1 MKPLLFAI
9 IVFSLLW
16 ISGCSNG
23 QVNAGTDVNAG
34 SENEFP
40 PTISGAIKIDD
51 TQHEMVAGGY
61 RWERKQGSETQVIQ
75 TDAASP
81 YQIAEDFKA
90 IAIEPNQKITIDIE
104 ENPQLFVYLWN
115 NNERE
120 IEIEIELNE
129 NQITAPASKGRY
141 IYEVFAT
148 WPNGEVSYTFV
159 VEVK

>member
-1 MKPLLFAI
+1 MKPVLFAI
-9 IVFSLLW
+9 LVFSLLW
-16 ISGCSNG
+16 LSGCTNG
-23 QVNAGTDVNAG
+23 QVNAVVHGNEG
-34 SENEFP
+34 RENEFP

-51 TQHEMVAGGY
+51 TQHEMIAGGY
-61 RWERKQGSETQVIQ
+61 RWEKKQGAETQTIQ

-81 YQIAEDFKA
+81 YQIAEDFKT

-104 ENPQLFVYLWN
+104 ENPQLNVYLWN
-115 NNERE
+115 KNERE
-120 IEIEIELNE
+120 KENKLNE
-129 NQITAPASKGRY
+129 HQITAPASTGRY

>member
-1 MKPLLFAI
+1 MKLALFAI
-9 IVFSLLW
+9 IFFSLLW
-16 ISGCSNG
+16 MSGCTNG
-23 QVNAGTDVNAG
+23 QVNAGVDVHAG

-51 TQHEMVAGGY
+51 TKHELKAGGY
-61 RWERKQGSETQVIQ
+61 RWERKQGSDTQTIQ

-81 YQIAEDFKA
+81 YQIAENFKA
-90 IAIEPNQKITIDIE
+90 IAIEPNQEITIDIGK
-104 ENPQLFVYLWN
+104 NPQLVVYLWN
-115 NNERE
+115 NNEIEKE
-120 IEIEIELNE
+120 IKLNE
-129 NQITAPASKGRY
+129 HQITAPASKGRY

>member
-16 ISGCSNG
+16 ITGCSIG
-23 QVNAGTDVNAG
+23 QVNTGTDVNAG
-34 SENEFP
+34 SEDEFP
-40 PTISGAIKIDD
+40 PTISGAIKIDN
-51 TQHEMVAGGY
+51 TQHEMIAGGY
-61 RWERKQGSETQVIQ
+61 KWEKKQGSKTQVIQ
-75 TDAASP
+75 TDAAFP
-81 YQIAEDFKA
+81 YQIAEDFKV

-120 IEIEIELNE
+120 IEIELNE
-129 NQITAPASKGRY
+129 NQITASASKGRH

>member
-9 IVFSLLW
+9 IVLSLLC
-16 ISGCSNG
+16 ITGCSNG
-23 QVNAGTDVNAG
+23 EYNAGIDVNTG

-40 PTISGAIKIDD
+40 PTISGTIKIDH
-51 TQHEMVAGGY
+51 TQHEMIAGGY
-61 RWERKQGSETQVIQ
+61 RWEKKQGAETQVVQ

-90 IAIEPNQKITIDIE
+90 IAIEPNQNITIDIE
-104 ENPQLFVYLWN
+104 GNSQLVVYLWN

-120 IEIEIELNE
+120 KEIKFIE

>member
-16 ISGCSNG
+16 ITGCSIG
-23 QVNAGTDVNAG
+23 QVNTGTDVNAG
-34 SENEFP
+34 SEDEFP
-40 PTISGAIKIDD
+40 PTISGAIKIDN
-51 TQHEMVAGGY
+51 TQHEMIAGGY
-61 RWERKQGSETQVIQ
+61 RWEKKQGSKTQVIQ
-75 TDAASP
+75 TDAAFP
-81 YQIAEDFKA
+81 YQIAEDFKV

-120 IEIEIELNE
+120 IEIKLNE
-129 NQITAPASKGRY
+129 NQITASASKGRH

>member
-9 IVFSLLW
+9 IVFSLFW

-23 QVNAGTDVNAG
+23 QVNAGVDVYKG

-40 PTISGAIKIDD
+40 PTIFGTIKING
-51 TQHEMVAGGY
+51 TQHELKAGGY
-61 RWERKQGSETQVIQ
+61 RWERKQGSETQTIQ

-81 YQIAEDFKA
+81 YQIAEKFKA
-90 IAIEPNQKITIDIE
+90 IAIEPNQKITIDIGK
-104 ENPQLFVYLWN
+104 NPQLVVYLWN
-115 NNERE
+115 KNKIEKE
-120 IEIEIELNE
+120 IKLNE

>member
-1 MKPLLFAI
+1 MKPFLVAI

-16 ISGCSNG
+16 ITGCSNG
-23 QVNAGTDVNAG
+23 QDNAGTDVNAG

-40 PTISGAIKIDD
+40 PTNSGAIKIDY
-51 TQHEMVAGGY
+51 TQHEMIAGGY
-61 RWERKQGSETQVIQ
+61 RWEKKQGAETQVIQ

-90 IAIEPNQKITIDIE
+90 IAIEPNQEITIDIE

-120 IEIEIELNE
+120 IEIEFNE
-129 NQITAPASKGRY
+129 NQITAPAIKGRY

-148 WPNGEVSYTFV
+148 WPNGEISYTFV
-159 VEVK
+159 VEVI

>member
-1 MKPLLFAI
+1 MKPLLVAT
-9 IVFSLLW
+9 IVFTLLW
-16 ISGCSNG
+16 ISGCSNN
-23 QVNAGTDVNAG
+23 QVNAGTDANTG
-34 SENEFP
+34 SENKFP
-40 PTISGAIKIDD
+40 PTFSGAVKINH
-51 TQHEMVAGGY
+51 TKHEMIAGGY
-61 RWERKQGSETQVIQ
+61 RWEKKQGAETQVIQ

-81 YQIAEDFKA
+81 YQIAENFKP
-90 IAIEPNQKITIDIE
+90 IAIELNQKITIDIE
-104 ENPQLFVYLWN
+104 ENPQLVVYLWN

-120 IEIEIELNE
+120 KEIELNV

>member
-1 MKPLLFAI
+1 MKPVLFAI
-9 IVFSLLW
+9 IVFPLLW
-16 ISGCSNG
+16 MSGCTNG
-23 QVNAGTDVNAG
+23 QVNAVVDGNEG
-34 SENEFP
+34 SENEFR

-61 RWERKQGSETQVIQ
+61 RWERKQGSETQTIQ

-81 YQIAEDFKA
+81 YQIAEKFKA
-90 IAIEPNQKITIDIE
+90 IAIEPNQRITIDIE
-104 ENPQLFVYLWN
+104 KNPQLAVYLWN
-115 NNERE
+115 NNELEKE
-120 IEIEIELNE
+120 IKLNE
-129 NQITAPASKGRY
+129 HQITAPASKGRY